1 MKFRTALLAAS
12 VAVAAPA
19 VASAQVVD
27 GFYIGGGLG
36 LNLLQ
41 DIDLG
46 GLQSTT
52 GQGITRGG
60 GSIQFN
66 AGFVGLGSIGYGFGN
81 GLRLEV
87 EGNYRVNTADTLRG
101 YAIPAGLSAGGDAT
115 QYGVMANI
123 LYDFDFGWGINPYL
137 GAGAGYAWLNLDQ
150 ARLSGGGNNLQID
163 DTQGGFAYQ
172 AIVGA
177 AVPIEAVPGLSITG
191 EFRFFSITGLDDF
204 GARLTSAANPQL
216 GTINGKVGVDDPLN
230 YSFLIGA
237 RYAFG
242 VTPPPPAP
250 AVAPAP
256 APARTFLVFFDFA
269 QSTLTDRARSVIAE
283 AANAARTTQTT
294 RIEVSGHTDTVGS
307 AQYNQ
312 ALSMRRAESVAGEL
326 ERRGIPRSQMVLQ
339 AFGFTRLLVP
349 TGPNVRE
356 PQNRRVEIV
365 LR

>member
-1 MKFRTALLAAS
+1 MKFRTALLAAT
-12 VAVAAPA
+12 VAVAAPT

-27 GFYIGGGLG
+27 GFYVGGGLG

-41 DIDLG
+41 DVDLG
-46 GLQSTT
+46 GVKTNAGTPL
-52 GQGITRGG
+52 GNVG
-60 GSIQFN
+60 GSIEFN
-66 AGFVGLGSIGYGFGN
+66 AGFVGLGSVGYGFGN

-87 EGNYRVNTADTLRG
+87 EGNYRVNAADGVRG
-101 YAIPAGLSAGGDAT
+101 FSIPAGLSAGGDAT
-115 QYGVMANI
+115 QYGIMANI
-123 LYDFDFGWGINPYL
+123 LFDFDLGWGIVPYL

-150 ARLSGGGNNLQID
+150 ARLSGGGTNIAID

-177 AVPIEAVPGLSITG
+177 AIPIEAVPGLSITG

-204 GARLTSAANPQL
+204 ETRVTTTTVVPNTVAS
-216 GTINGKVGVDDPLN
+216 GKVGVDDTFN

-242 VTPPPPAP
+242 VAPPPPAP

-294 RIEVSGHTDTVGS
+294 RIEVSGNTDTVGS

-312 ALSMRRAESVAGEL
+312 GLSMRRAESVAGEL
-326 ERRGIPRSQMVLQ
+326 ERRGIPRSEMVLQ

>member
-1 MKFRTALLAAS
+1 MKFRTALLAAT

-27 GFYIGGGLG
+27 GFYVGGGLG
-36 LNLLQ
+36 LNLLG
-41 DIDLG
+41 DLDLG
-46 GLQSTT
+46 GL
-52 GQGITRGG
+52 RGPASNVIGNAG
-60 GSIQFN
+60 GSIEFN
-66 AGFVGLGSIGYGFGN
+66 AGFVGLASVGYGFGN
-81 GLRLEV
+81 GLRLEL
-87 EGNYRVNTADTLRG
+87 EGNYRVNSADTVRG
-101 YAIPAGLSAGGDAT
+101 FSIPAGLSAGGDAT
-115 QYGVMANI
+115 QYGIMANI
-123 LYDFDFGWGINPYL
+123 LYDFDLGIGVIPYI
-137 GAGAGYAWLNLDQ
+137 GAGAGYGWLNLND
-150 ARLSGGGNNLQID
+150 ARLSGNGNNISID

-177 AVPIEAVPGLSITG
+177 AFPIEAVPGLSITG
-191 EFRFFSITGLDDF
+191 EFRFFSIVGLDDF
-204 GARLTSAANPQL
+204 SGTARSNAQPQL
-216 GTINGKVGVDDPLN
+216 GTLNGKVGVDDTFN

-242 VTPPPPAP
+242 VAPPPAAP

-256 APARTFLVFFDFA
+256 APARTFLVFFDFGQA
-269 QSTLTDRARSVIAE
+269 SLTDRARSVIAE
-283 AANAARTTQTT
+283 AANAARSTNTT
-294 RIEVSGHTDTVGS
+294 RIEVSGNTDTVGS